1 MTSKPC
7 TICRGPVREFHDFG
21 MQPLSDAFRRPG
33 DDSEEYL
40 FRLAV
45 GMCGDC
51 TMVQLMEEVDRDKM
65 FHESYPFVSG
75 GSAGMRAHFAGVAGR
90 FLENT
95 TGRGDD
101 FVVELGSNDGTMLS
115 HLAEAGMHHLGVEPS
130 AGVARLA
137 VDKGVRVLG
146 DFFEAESAAR
156 IRAEHGPA
164 TVIYAAN
171 TLCHIPYLDSVFAGV
186 DELLAPEG
194 IMVFEDPYLGDI
206 VEKTSF
212 DQIYDEHFYLFS
224 ARSVGALAQRH
235 GLELVDVESL
245 PVHGGEV
252 RYTLARRG
260 AREVSDAVTAM
271 IAAEERS
278 GLTEPATLEA
288 FSQRVSGIRR
298 DLVAALTDLRAQG
311 LTVVGYG
318 ATAKSATVL
327 NMCGIGPDL
336 VPRILDNTTAK
347 QGLLT
352 PGSRIPVVDS
362 ATFSDPY
369 PDVAVLFAWNHAR
382 EITTRETG
390 FLKAGG
396 RWLLYVPGVHE
407 MSEPAGAPVRV

>member
-1 MTSKPC
+1 MTTKPC
-7 TICRGPVREFHDFG
+7 TICRGRVQEFHDFG

-33 DDSEEYL
+33 DESQEYL

-45 GMCGDC
+45 GMCLDC

-65 FHESYPFVSG
+65 FHESYPFISG
-75 GSAGMRAHFAGVAGR
+75 GSAGMRAHFEGVATR

-115 HLAEAGMHHLGVEPS
+115 HLADAGMHHLGVEPS

-137 VDKGVRVLG
+137 VEKGVRVLG
-146 DFFEAESAAR
+146 DFFEEESAVR
-156 IRAEHGPA
+156 IRGEHGPA

-186 DELLAPEG
+186 NELLAPDG
-194 IMVFEDPYLGDI
+194 IMVFEDPYFGDI

-224 ARSVGALAQRH
+224 ARSVQELARRH
-235 GLELVDVESL
+235 GLELVDVERL

-252 RYTLARRG
+252 RYTLARSG
-260 AREVSDAVTAM
+260 AREVSDAVTVM

-288 FSQRVSGIRR
+288 FSHRVSDIRR

-311 LTVVGYG
+311 LSVVGYG

-336 VPRILDNTTAK
+336 IPRIFDNTPAK

-362 ATFSDPY
+362 ADFPYPY

-382 EITTRETG
+382 EITARETG
-390 FLKAGG
+390 FLDAGG
-396 RWLLYVPGVHE
+396 RWLLYVPRVHE
-407 MSEPAGAPVRV
+407 MSEPAPEPVRV